1 MTLFG
6 RLNLRADLDQ
16 KHIPATGG
24 FGNCIQ
30 LAQILVAGDR
40 LFQELRDISRT
51 MVPTELQRWSRGLDE
66 KRTGLHGA
74 AERKEMF
81 DSH

>member
-40 LFQELRDISRT
+40 LFQELR
-51 MVPTELQRWSRGLDE
+51 E
-66 KRTGLHGA
+66 A
-74 AERKEMF
+74 A
-81 DSH
+81 